1 MTYTP
6 IIFEHPDYGTL
17 VVIQM
22 ADDKARLTDDIE
34 QAMFVLC
41 PAPGGAGMLTACASE
56 GKLMRIKRLH

>member
-1 MTYTP
+1 MTYAP

-22 ADDKARLTDDIE
+22 ADANSCLTDDIE

-41 PAPGGAGMLTACASE
+41 QLHDGGMLTACASE
-56 GKLMRIKRLH
+56 GRLTQVKRVH